1 MLVERVRTAV
11 FSVMAVGAALVVA
24 VVFGLIWLLAGRR
37 RELLL
42 FSLLFLCVAL
52 LQTLQAF
59 RSTLT
64 LLSITLTLQS
74 DLRVLHALLQR
85 LDARLLWG

>member
-1 MLVERVRTAV
+1 
-11 FSVMAVGAALVVA
+11 
-24 VVFGLIWLLAGRR
+24 
-37 RELLL
+37 
-42 FSLLFLCVAL
+42 L

-74 DLRVLHALLQR
+74 DLRVLHALLQ
-85 LDARLLWG
+85 LTCPL